1 MKPFEQLIEMS
12 NGNIERIKA
21 LELELSILENKP
33 FKPSLYAITRHNY
46 GLNTK
51 ESKEMTFYLQQV
63 LIADGKVIAALLKQI
78 SQLKKD

>member
-12 NGNIERIKA
+12 NGNIEHIKA

-33 FKPSLYAITRHNY
+33 FKPSLYAITRHIY